1 MRIPSFFV
9 IKCKEEKEK
18 TEKKRTRGLME
29 IREQLTSDMKTAMR
43 EKNQVRLDTIRFLQ
57 AAIKNREIELRPT
70 AISADDVLGVIK
82 KLVKQRKESIEQY
95 VAANRQDL
103 ADKEAVE
110 LKILETYLPGQLG
123 KEQIEAAVVA
133 VIAELKASTI
143 KDMGPVM
150 KAVMAKTGGAADNK
164 TVSEIIKAKLS

>member
-1 MRIPSFFV
+1 LRIPSFFV

-82 KLVKQRKESIEQY
+82 KLVKQEKNPSSNMSLQT
-95 VAANRQDL
+95 D
-103 ADKEAVE
+103 
-110 LKILETYLPGQLG
+110 KILPTKKP
-123 KEQIEAAVVA
+123 
-133 VIAELKASTI
+133 
-143 KDMGPVM
+143 
-150 KAVMAKTGGAADNK
+150 
-164 TVSEIIKAKLS
+164 